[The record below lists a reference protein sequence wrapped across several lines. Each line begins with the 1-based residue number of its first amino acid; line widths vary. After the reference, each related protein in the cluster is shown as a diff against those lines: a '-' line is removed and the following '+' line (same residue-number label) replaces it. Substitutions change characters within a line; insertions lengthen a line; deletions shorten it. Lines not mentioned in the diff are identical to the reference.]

1 MYVVLRGFAPHREE
15 SRKMESIYYLS
26 LSHEAEKVLSYC
38 VFGDYLVLLII
49 VGIVEVW
56 GFYCSQNFLSIF

>member
-49 VGIVEVW
+49 VGILDV
-56 GFYCSQNFLSIF
+56 